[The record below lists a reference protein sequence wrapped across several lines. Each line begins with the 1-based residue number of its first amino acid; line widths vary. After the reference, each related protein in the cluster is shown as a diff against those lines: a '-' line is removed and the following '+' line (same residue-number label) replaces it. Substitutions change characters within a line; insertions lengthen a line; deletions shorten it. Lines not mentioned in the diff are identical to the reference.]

1 MGRFRDYCHRSLS
14 VFLTAAV
21 ASGAVSCVT
30 ASAPTDKSDMNHK
43 EIYFAGGCFWGTEK
57 FFSLVHGVD
66 STQAG
71 YANSCVPDP
80 SYRQVCTGRT
90 GAAETVRVVYDP
102 DTVSLP
108 FLLDLYYKTI
118 DPTSVDRQGND
129 VGSQYRTGIYW
140 TDPADATVIGES
152 LARLARSYDVPLEI
166 ETGRLENF
174 YPAEEYHQSYLEKN
188 PGGYCHI
195 APELFRVARESRDT
209 AASRMHA
216 RYPRPSDEELRRRL
230 SDLQYEVTQNGATE
244 RPYLN
249 EYDREFSLGVYVDI
263 VTGQPLFLSTDK
275 FDSGCGWP
283 AFTRPVSDMAITK
296 HPDNSHGM
304 SRTEVRSSAGHSH
317 LGHLFPDGPAESGG
331 MRYCINSAS
340 LRFVPLDRMEEEGY
354 ADLIPRLMSR

>member
-21 ASGAVSCVT
+21 VSGAASCVT
-30 ASAPTDKSDMNHK
+30 TSAPTDKSDMNHK
-43 EIYFAGGCFWGTEK
+43 EIYLAGGCFWGTEK

-71 YANSCVPDP
+71 YANSSVTDP
-80 SYRQVCTGRT
+80 SYRQVCTGLT

-140 TDPADATVIGES
+140 TDPADSIVIDES
-152 LARLARSYDVPLEI
+152 LARLARRYDVPLEI

-195 APELFRVARESRDT
+195 APE
-209 AASRMHA
+209 
-216 RYPRPSDEELRRRL
+216 
-230 SDLQYEVTQNGATE
+230 
-244 RPYLN
+244 
-249 EYDREFSLGVYVDI
+249 
-263 VTGQPLFLSTDK
+263 
-275 FDSGCGWP
+275 
-283 AFTRPVSDMAITK
+283 
-296 HPDNSHGM
+296 
-304 SRTEVRSSAGHSH
+304 
-317 LGHLFPDGPAESGG
+317 
-331 MRYCINSAS
+331 
-340 LRFVPLDRMEEEGY
+340 
-354 ADLIPRLMSR
+354 